1 MSENIH
7 AFICGVEGTSLN
19 AYEIDY
25 LTRYRPLGVI
35 LFARNCDNP
44 EQIKALTAQIKSCL
58 NHPLAMIL
66 IDQEGGR
73 VARLRPPHWRAY
85 PPAAHF
91 SDMALHSVADAKR
104 ATYLNARLIAED
116 LTQLGI
122 NVNCAP
128 LADIPAPGSHD
139 IIGNRAF
146 GKLAP
151 QVIELAS
158 AQSKGLHDGGVMTI
172 LKHIPG
178 HGRATADSHEDL
190 PVVEA
195 SLKTLEDADF
205 IPFKALNTLPMAMTA
220 HILYTALDT
229 SRVATLS
236 PIVIEYIRTQIGF
249 DGLLM
254 SDDISMKAL
263 KGDFSAL
270 SQGVWDA
277 GCDIVLHCNGKR
289 EEMDA
294 IASVVRPLAG
304 KSLKRAEIA
313 YNTPSRKADRVEDL
327 LAELQTLSKDIYATA

>member
-7 AFICGVEGTSLN
+7 AFICGVEGTTLSD
-19 AYEIDY
+19 YEIDY

-58 NHPLAMIL
+58 NHPLSMIL

-91 SDMALHSVADAKR
+91 ADIALRSIVDAKR
-104 ATYLNARLIAED
+104 ATYLNARLMAED

-146 GKLAP
+146 GKDAP

-158 AQSKGLHDGGVMTI
+158 AQAAGLHDGGVMTI

-195 SLKTLEDADF
+195 SLKDLENSDF
-205 IPFKALNTLPMAMTA
+205 VPFKALNTLPMAMTA

-236 PIVIEYIRTQIGF
+236 PIVIEYIRSQIGF

-270 SQGVWDA
+270 AQGVWDA

-294 IASVVRPLAG
+294 IASVARPLAG

-313 YNTPSRKADRVEDL
+313 YNTPSRKADSVDVL
-327 LAELQTLSKDIYATA
+327 LAELRGLSKDIFATT